1 MDFELETLQM
11 ALRDIEA
18 IERMMQIFTEKMEQA
33 EDEKIKATLQW
44 VLFTITEVLTN
55 EGSNNENSVSDI
67 NFDSIIGD

>member
-55 EGSNNENSVSDI
+55 EGSINENSVSDI
-67 NFDSIIGD
+67 DFDSIIGD